1 MRVSF
6 ITDQSRLEMIG
17 GCVLTHYY
25 MAVGAGLNPDLA
37 AVLIS
42 SRLSLLFCILMQSVG
57 LDFFR

>member
-1 MRVSF
+1 MIYIGSVGSRDDRRLRVNANF
-6 ITDQSRLEMIG
+6 
-17 GCVLTHYY
+17 YY

-37 AVLIS
+37 AVFIS